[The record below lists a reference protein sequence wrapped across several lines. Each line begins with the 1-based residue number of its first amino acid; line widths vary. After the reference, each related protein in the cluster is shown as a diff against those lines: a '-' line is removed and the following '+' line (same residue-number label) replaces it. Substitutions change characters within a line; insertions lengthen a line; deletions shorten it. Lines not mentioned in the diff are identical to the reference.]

1 MTLSQSAAPLFL
13 LAAMWAWGL
22 HKQTWGGWSW
32 ESLVDWWTFTKLAIP
47 GLFMVGFEW
56 WSYEVGAVVVGT
68 IDKTQLGI
76 YTIVLNVNAFLFMV
90 SKVCGGGGGDGV
102 MVVVV

>member
-1 MTLSQSAAPLFL
+1 M
-13 LAAMWAWGL
+13 
-22 HKQTWGGWSW
+22 
-32 ESLVDWWTFTKLAIP
+32 
-47 GLFMVGFEW
+47 
-56 WSYEVGAVVVGT
+56 GAVVVGT